1 LDESKCL
8 REEWALKTL
17 PRAVILKRF
26 ATDLRVLLRAIDFG
40 IGARKIALVA
50 RLTTVFPV
58 SPALHGRQRRGYNK
72 SSHRFSF
79 CEHSCAMENT
89 PTEKPNVV
97 IVGAG
102 FGGLEAAKKLAC
114 ENVRVTVID
123 RTNYHLFQPLLYQV
137 ATAALSPADIAA
149 PVRAVL
155 SKWKNV
161 EVILAEV
168 QSVDV
173 DAKKIKTTDTEI
185 GYDFLILAT
194 GARHSYFGHNEWEK
208 LAPGLKSLED
218 AIELR
223 RRLLM
228 AFEYAEKVTDEG
240 ARKAAMTFVI
250 IGGGPT
256 GVEMAGAIAEIA
268 RYTLAKDFRHIDPSE
283 ARVILIEG
291 DPRLLAAFPE
301 DLSASALKQLVDL
314 GVEVRTGTRATNL
327 TEGGVQAGNEF
338 IPCRVKIWAAGNNAS
353 FVGKTLGTPVDQV
366 GRVMVNGDLTI
377 PGHPEVQV
385 IGDLA
390 NFSHQ
395 TGQPL
400 PGVSPVAMQQGRHA
414 ARNILAMIE
423 GRRPQHFRYWDKGSM
438 ATIGRNKAV
447 ADLNLVH
454 LSGLPAWLVW
464 LFVHIIFLV
473 GFRNRLAVLFQWA
486 WAYFTFN
493 KGARLIT
500 RNFQAEQ
507 RPPA

>member
-1 LDESKCL
+1 
-8 REEWALKTL
+8 
-17 PRAVILKRF
+17 
-26 ATDLRVLLRAIDFG
+26 
-40 IGARKIALVA
+40 
-50 RLTTVFPV
+50 
-58 SPALHGRQRRGYNK
+58 
-72 SSHRFSF
+72 
-79 CEHSCAMENT
+79 MENASAK
-89 PTEKPNVV
+89 KPRVV
-97 IVGAG
+97 IVGSG

-114 ENVRVTVID
+114 KDVQVTVID

-155 SKWKNV
+155 SKCRNV

-173 DAKKIKTTDTEI
+173 DAKKVKTVDLDI
-185 GYDFLILAT
+185 DYDYLILAT
-194 GARHSYFGHNEWEK
+194 GARHSYFGHDEWEK

-223 RRLLM
+223 RRILL
-228 AFEYAEKVTDEG
+228 AFEYAEKTTDE
-240 ARKAAMTFVI
+240 ATRRAALNFVI

-256 GVEMAGAIAEIA
+256 GVEMAGAIAEIS
-268 RYTLAKDFRHIDPSE
+268 RHTLARDFRHIDPSQ

-291 DPRLLAAFPE
+291 EPRLLAAYPE
-301 DLSASALKQLVDL
+301 DLSASARKQLEDL
-314 GVEVRTGTRATNL
+314 GVEVRTGARATKL
-327 TEGGVQAGNEF
+327 SEAGVQVNGEF

-353 FVGKTLGTPVDQV
+353 FVGKTLGAPVDRV
-366 GRVMVNGDLTI
+366 GRVIVNDDLTI

-390 NFSHQ
+390 NFPHQ

-400 PGVSPVAMQQGRHA
+400 PGISPVAMQQGRYA
-414 ARNILAMIE
+414 ARNVLTMTQ
-423 GRRPQHFRYWDKGSM
+423 GRKPQRFRYWDKGTM

-447 ADLNLVH
+447 ADLRFMH
-454 LSGLPAWLVW
+454 LSGLPAWLAW
-464 LFVHIIFLV
+464 LFVHIVFLV
-473 GFRNRLAVLFQWA
+473 GFRNRLLVLFQWA
-486 WAYFTFN
+486 WAYLTFD

-500 RNFQAEQ
+500 RNFQSEQ

>member
-1 LDESKCL
+1 
-8 REEWALKTL
+8 
-17 PRAVILKRF
+17 
-26 ATDLRVLLRAIDFG
+26 
-40 IGARKIALVA
+40 
-50 RLTTVFPV
+50 
-58 SPALHGRQRRGYNK
+58 
-72 SSHRFSF
+72 
-79 CEHSCAMENT
+79 MENAL
-89 PTEKPNVV
+89 TEKPQVA

-155 SKWKNV
+155 SKCRNV

-173 DAKKIKTTDTEI
+173 DAKKVKTLDLESD
-185 GYDFLILAT
+185 YDYLILAT

-223 RRLLM
+223 RRILM
-228 AFEYAEKVTDEG
+228 AFEYAEKTTDEA
-240 ARKAAMTFVI
+240 ARRAAMNFVI

-256 GVEMAGAIAEIA
+256 GVEMAGAIAEIS
-268 RYTLAKDFRHIDPSE
+268 RYTLARDFRHIDPSE

-291 DPRLLAAFPE
+291 EPRLLAAYPE
-301 DLSASALKQLVDL
+301 DLSASARKQLVDL
-314 GVEVRTGTRATNL
+314 GVEVRTGARATNL
-327 TEGGVQAGNEF
+327 TEAGVQVNGEF

-353 FVGKTLGTPVDQV
+353 FVGKTLRAPVDRV
-366 GRVMVNGDLTI
+366 GRVIVNDDLTI

-400 PGVSPVAMQQGRHA
+400 PGISPVAMQQGRHA
-414 ARNILAMIE
+414 ARNILRMIRGQNPE
-423 GRRPQHFRYWDKGSM
+423 PFHYFDKGTM
-438 ATIGRNKAV
+438 ATIGRNRAV
-447 ADLNLVH
+447 ADLKFVH
-454 LSGLPAWLVW
+454 LSGLPAWLAW

-473 GFRNRLAVLFQWA
+473 GFRNRLLVLFQWA
-486 WAYFTFN
+486 WAYLTFD

-500 RNFQAEQ
+500 RNFQSEQ